1 MGQKAAGTT
10 KGGQIAARDK
20 SSYEARAKRTAS
32 DKSSYDARAKRTASD
47 KSSYDA
53 RAKRY
58 PAYPR

>member
-10 KGGQIAARDK
+10 KGGQIAAR
-20 SSYEARAKRTAS
+20 

>member
-20 SSYEARAKRTAS
+20 SS
-32 DKSSYDARAKRTASD
+32 D
-47 KSSYDA
+47 DA